1 MPNAVIQIDAALVRP
16 WLVKPSGKMTVATK
30 NPVLVGTKP
39 SPLTF
44 SARNSEISAASLVP
58 PVIYFGYMLG
68 TNITGRALKRIP
80 KSIRSPRRRSNA
92 DDTEDGTLT
101 DRAYRELEEMIV
113 TLRLLPGT
121 VLSEQ
126 ALALRLKIGRTPIRE
141 ALQRLAR
148 DGLVVIMPRRGIMVS
163 EINLKLQLRLLEV
176 RRELERLMASLAAER
191 ATPEERREFAEV
203 AQAML
208 AAAAK
213 ADDIAFMRLDQ
224 RFNILIATAARNE
237 FARRSMGL
245 MNALSRRFWYQHY
258 QEVADLPLAAK
269 LHAAVADA
277 VAQKKVKAAATASD
291 ALIDYIEN
299 FARKT
304 LDTR

>member
-1 MPNAVIQIDAALVRP
+1 M
-16 WLVKPSGKMTVATK
+16 KSKT
-30 NPVLVGTKP
+30 
-39 SPLTF
+39 
-44 SARNSEISAASLVP
+44 
-58 PVIYFGYMLG
+58 
-68 TNITGRALKRIP
+68 P
-80 KSIRSPRRRSNA
+80 KKRRSREVEA
-92 DDTEDGTLT
+92 EDGTLT

-113 TLRLLPGT
+113 TLQLKPAT

-126 ALALRLKIGRTPIRE
+126 ALAQRLKIGRTPIRE
-141 ALQRLAR
+141 ALQRLAS

-163 EINLKLQLRLLEV
+163 EINLRLQLRLLEV

-191 ATPEERREFAEV
+191 ATPDERHEFAEV
-203 AQAML
+203 AEAML
-208 AAAAK
+208 AAATK
-213 ADDIAFMRLDQ
+213 ADDLAFMRLDQ

-269 LHAAVADA
+269 LHAAVALA

-291 ALIDYIEN
+291 RLIDYIED

-304 LDTR
+304 LDT